1 MPLVS
6 ESIPNLINGVSQQP
20 PSLRLK
26 TQAELQENAL
36 STVVDGLRKRPST
49 EHIQKIL
56 NSGEAN
62 DAFIHTIRR
71 DESEFYILVITS
83 NTIKVFDQQGQSR
96 QVTGN
101 ASYLSGLTTPSTEI
115 TATSVADYTFVV
127 NKNTTVTKASTR
139 SPTRP
144 AEALMYVKQGDYL
157 TDYKLKITYNGTT
170 QTYTYTTPD
179 SSQASNQASV
189 KTNHIVEQIYNQL
202 GNLPNY
208 FSRENFGSS
217 FYLQRTDGG
226 DFNIEATD
234 SRGDTF
240 FRAFKGQTT
249 DFLDLPPKGKL
260 GFTIKVIGDGTD
272 QEDDYYVS
280 LQDPEGN
287 GTQVWRETI
296 APNLETQFDKST
308 MPHQLVKQTDGSFV
322 FQEAPWEDRSA
333 GEDLTNP
340 FPSFIDH
347 KINDIFLHRN
357 RLGFLSDENVIFSE
371 AGEYYNFFARTVLT
385 ILDSNP
391 IDVAVSNNQVS
402 ILKHAVP
409 FNRSLL
415 LFSDLTQFE
424 LTAQDTLTPDSVSID
439 VATQFEASLRA
450 KPQGAGRFVFFPVR
464 RGAWSGVREYFVE
477 DSTETT
483 NNALE
488 VTAHVPQYIDGEVR
502 KLAASSNEEMLVA
515 LTDNQPTK
523 MFVYRYYWSAT
534 EKLQSSWS
542 TWTFDGD
549 ILNVD
554 FNMSEIYVVI
564 ERDDGIFL
572 EVINLSRDTA
582 IEYTVGGFP
591 VHLDRRV
598 KLESGGTETL
608 PYTDTDAIYVTAG
621 GSILDKDDADFSTIL
636 SNALSDGVVYAGVPY
651 LFKYRFSEFVVKKQ
665 NEPVTTGRLQ
675 LRNLTV
681 VFNDTG
687 FFEAVI
693 TPDNRDATT
702 AQFTGRIVGAAN
714 NQIGNVSI
722 ESGNFR
728 IPVLAQSKT
737 VTVELQ
743 SDSFLPCVF
752 QSAEWEGVFNL
763 RNRRDVF

>member
-56 NSGEAN
+56 NSGEAD

-83 NTIKVFDQQGQSR
+83 NTIKVFDQQGQPR
-96 QVTGN
+96 QVTGD

-157 TDYKLKITYNGTT
+157 TDYTLKITYNGTT

-179 SSQASNQASV
+179 SSVASNQASV
-189 KTNHIVEQIYNQL
+189 KTNHIATQIYNQL
-202 GNLPNY
+202 GNLPSY

-296 APNLETQFDKST
+296 APDLETQFDKST

-728 IPVLAQSKT
+728 IPVLAQNNT
-737 VTVELQ
+737 VSVELQ

>member
-36 STVVDGLRKRPST
+36 STVVDGLRKRPCT
-49 EHIQKIL
+49 EYVQKIM
-56 NSGEAN
+56 NSGEAD

-71 DESEFYILVITS
+71 DENEFYILVITS
-83 NTIKVFDQQGQSR
+83 NSIKVFDKNGQPKL
-96 QVTGN
+96 VTGN
-101 ASYLSGLTTPSTEI
+101 ASYLSGLTNPSTEI
-115 TATSVADYTFVV
+115 TATSVADYTFIV
-127 NKNTTVTKASTR
+127 NKNTVVTKASTT
-139 SPTRP
+139 SPSRP
-144 AEALMYVKQGDYL
+144 AEAMMYVKQGDYL
-157 TDYKLKITYNGTT
+157 TDYTLKITYGGTT

-179 SSQASNQASV
+179 SSVASNQASV
-189 KTNHIVEQIYNQL
+189 KTNHIASQIYNQL
-202 GNLPNY
+202 SNLPSY
-208 FSRENFGSS
+208 FVRENFGSS
-217 FYLQRTDGG
+217 FYLATNDGS
-226 DFNIEATD
+226 DFSIEATD

-287 GTQVWRETI
+287 GTYVWRETI
-296 APNLETQFDKST
+296 APDLETQFDKAT

-322 FQEAPWEDRSA
+322 FQEAPWEDRTA

-340 FPSFIDH
+340 FPSFVDH
-347 KINDIFLHRN
+347 QINDIFLHRN

-464 RGAWSGVREYFVE
+464 RGTWSGVREYFVE

-515 LTDNQPTK
+515 LTDNQPSK
-523 MFVYRYYWSAT
+523 MFVYRYYWSAS

-554 FNMSEIYVVI
+554 FNMSDIYVVI
-564 ERDDGIFL
+564 ERSDGIFL

-582 IEYTVGGFP
+582 MAYTSGGFP

-608 PYTDTDAIYVTAG
+608 PYTDANAIYVTAG
-621 GSILDKDDADFSTIL
+621 GSILDKDDANFSTIL
-636 SNALSDGVVYAGVPY
+636 SNALSEGVVYAGVPY
-651 LFKYRFSEFVVKKQ
+651 TFKYRFSEFVVKKQ
-665 NEPVTTGRLQ
+665 NEPVTTGRVQ

-714 NQIGNVSI
+714 NQIGKVSI

-728 IPVLAQSKT
+728 IPVLAESSK
-737 VTVELQ
+737 VSVELQ